1 MREEVETERMQERAG
16 RMKLRDAGNTEKT
29 ERREE
34 GEEGEEGGYWNA
46 TLRAGSPSLA
56 RPAYCPLDRC

>member
-1 MREEVETERMQERAG
+1 MREEVETERMRERAG

-34 GEEGEEGGYWNA
+34 GEEGGDGNA

>member
-1 MREEVETERMQERAG
+1 MREEVETERMRERAG

-29 ERREE
+29 ERRVER
-34 GEEGEEGGYWNA
+34 EEGGDGNA